1 MQRLLIE
8 EMSSIAR
15 ELYLG
20 IVLDRATAKLV
31 FMASQ
36 AGGMEIE
43 EVAAKDPDAIFKAY
57 IDPAVG
63 FQPYQARKL
72 AFALGLK
79 PTQINDAVKFMT
91 GLYKVFLE
99 TDASLLEINPFI
111 TTTDDRLLAL
121 DCKINFDDNAIFRH
135 KELKELRD
143 TAEEDPLEVEASK
156 YALNYIKL
164 DGNIAC
170 MVNGAGLAMATMD
183 IIQYAGGSPAN
194 FLDVGGGANQQ
205 QIEHAF
211 EILLSDPNVQARVH
225 QHLRRHPARR
235 YPGPW
240 SGGSGEEDQRA
251 GSRRSSPGRHQRGAG
266 TGDSEELRPQ
276 LHHRRDHAGRGGQGG
291 RGSQRE
297 TPRANVNLEQ
307 SMSVLVDEN
316 TRLIVQGI
324 TGKEGTFHAKGCAEY
339 GTKVV
344 GGVTPGKGGTTHEG
358 WPVFDTVAQAVEK
371 TGANATVIFVPPPFA
386 ADAIL
391 EAEDA
396 GLPLIIC
403 ITEGIP
409 TNDMVKVWSVVS
421 KSKSRLIG
429 PNCPGVISP
438 GKAKIGIMPGRIHKQ
453 GTVGIVSRSGTLTY
467 EAVYQLTQRGIG
479 QSTAIG
485 IGGDPIIGTTHV
497 DALKLL
503 NEDPGTESIILIGE
517 IGGTAEEAAA
527 AYVKD
532 HVKKPVVGF
541 IAGQTAPPG
550 RRMGHAGAIISG
562 GQGTAADKMKA
573 LTEAGIHVVQ
583 SPAAIGETLAKVIG
597 TLRSTRIMQRTFSI
611 IKPDAVRK
619 GYSGGI
625 LAEIEK
631 AGFKIVAI
639 KKMFLSKSQAQGFYA
654 VHAKRPFFD
663 SLTTF
668 MSSGSI
674 VAMVL
679 EKENAIADLRKL
691 MGATN
696 PADAVEGTIR
706 KQFASSIEENAIH
719 GSDAEDTAAF
729 EIGYFFAGYELI

>member
-1 MQRLLIE
+1 
-8 EMSSIAR
+8 
-15 ELYLG
+15 
-20 IVLDRATAKLV
+20 
-31 FMASQ
+31 
-36 AGGMEIE
+36 
-43 EVAAKDPDAIFKAY
+43 
-57 IDPAVG
+57 
-63 FQPYQARKL
+63 
-72 AFALGLK
+72 
-79 PTQINDAVKFMT
+79 
-91 GLYKVFLE
+91 
-99 TDASLLEINPFI
+99 
-111 TTTDDRLLAL
+111 
-121 DCKINFDDNAIFRH
+121 
-135 KELKELRD
+135 
-143 TAEEDPLEVEASK
+143 
-156 YALNYIKL
+156 
-164 DGNIAC
+164 
-170 MVNGAGLAMATMD
+170 
-183 IIQYAGGSPAN
+183 
-194 FLDVGGGANQQ
+194 
-205 QIEHAF
+205 
-211 EILLSDPNVQARVH
+211 
-225 QHLRRHPARR
+225 
-235 YPGPW
+235 
-240 SGGSGEEDQRA
+240 
-251 GSRRSSPGRHQRGAG
+251 
-266 TGDSEELRPQ
+266 
-276 LHHRRDHAGRGGQGG
+276 
-291 RGSQRE
+291 
-297 TPRANVNLEQ
+297 
-307 SMSVLVDEN
+307 MSVLVDEN

-358 WPVFDTVAQAVEK
+358 WPVFDTVAHAVEK

-409 TNDMVKVWSVVS
+409 TNDMVKVWSVLS

-527 AYVKD
+527 AYVKV

-583 SPAAIGETLAKVIG
+583 SPAAIGETLAKV
-597 TLRSTRIMQRTFSI
+597 
-611 IKPDAVRK
+611 
-619 GYSGGI
+619 SG
-625 LAEIEK
+625 K
-631 AGFKIVAI
+631 
-639 KKMFLSKSQAQGFYA
+639 
-654 VHAKRPFFD
+654 
-663 SLTTF
+663 
-668 MSSGSI
+668 
-674 VAMVL
+674 
-679 EKENAIADLRKL
+679 
-691 MGATN
+691 
-696 PADAVEGTIR
+696 
-706 KQFASSIEENAIH
+706 
-719 GSDAEDTAAF
+719 
-729 EIGYFFAGYELI
+729 